1 MKHSIRLVL
10 VLTLVCLICAF
21 LVSAADYITKEPIR
35 IAKQHQEKAAYLA
48 VLPAG
53 ASEPV
58 SCEVVVENEDDSVT
72 TNQYWKTDKGYAM
85 KMIAPNGYSGKIE
98 MVLGFTLDGNFWSYQ
113 VLSHTETPGLGSHIT
128 GSFIENVKNRSASK
142 TNWKVTK
149 DGGDI
154 KPITAATISSRA
166 VCGVIAR
173 AAKIYE
179 AIQTKEAN

>member
-1 MKHSIRLVL
+1 MKHSIRLIL

-21 LVSAADYITKEPIR
+21 LVSGADYVTKKPIQV
-35 IAKQHQEKAAYLA
+35 AKENQEKAAYLA
-48 VLPAG
+48 VLPTG

-58 SCEVVVENEDDSVT
+58 PGEVAVENEDGSVT
-72 TNQYWKTDKGYAM
+72 TNHYWKTDKGYAM
-85 KMIAPNGYSGKIE
+85 KMTAPNGYSGKIE

-128 GSFIENVKNRSASK
+128 GSFIENVKNRSASD

-173 AAKIYE
+173 AARIYE
-179 AIQTKEAN
+179 AILDKEDK